1 MGSVF
6 RYVARLGGGDVR
18 SEGMI
23 HNALAGIAVRDLKVA
38 REYYSRIIGR
48 PPDHEPRPE
57 LLEWQF
63 PGGGALQVFLNPE
76 GDRAGKCSVTLVV
89 DDLQSEKDRVGQA
102 GKETHT
108 ELVDTLI
115 LRDPEGNQV
124 VLAQPKSTRLA
135 R

>member
-1 MGSVF
+1 
-6 RYVARLGGGDVR
+6 
-18 SEGMI
+18 MI
-23 HNALAGIAVRDLKVA
+23 RNTLAGVAVRNLEAAKD
-38 REYYSRIIGR
+38 YYSRLIGR
-48 PPDHEPRPE
+48 PPDHEPMAE

-76 GDRAGKCSVTLVV
+76 GDRAGKSSVTLVV
-89 DDLQSEKDRVGQA
+89 DDLQAEKDRVGQA

-135 R
+135 Q